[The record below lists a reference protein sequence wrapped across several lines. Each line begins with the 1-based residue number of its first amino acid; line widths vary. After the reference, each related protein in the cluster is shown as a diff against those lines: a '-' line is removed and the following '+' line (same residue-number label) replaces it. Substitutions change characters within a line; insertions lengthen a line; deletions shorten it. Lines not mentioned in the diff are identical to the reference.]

1 MNSATL
7 LRSIACTLGSVFCLA
22 ASAALAA
29 ENAPPSNEV
38 AALKADLAHAEEKLE
53 MVLRSYTLATQEND
67 TLKAQAAQAAATR
80 DAAVTEAAAAT
91 ARAKDAEA
99 ALAQMSKDTAAV
111 RIAAAAREAENARL
125 REILR
130 QTQDTNA
137 ALAAENARLKT
148 EIGVAKPSPAGSYIP
163 PAKTKP

>member
-1 MNSATL
+1 MNPATL
-7 LRSIACTLGSVFCLA
+7 FRSIACTLASVFCLA
-22 ASAALAA
+22 ASGASAA

-38 AALKADLAHAEEKLE
+38 AALKADLAHAEDELE
-53 MVLRSYTLATQEND
+53 MALRSYTLATQEND
-67 TLKAQAAQAAATR
+67 TLKAQAAQAAAAR
-80 DAAVTEAAAAT
+80 DAAVTETAAAT

-99 ALAQMSKDTAAV
+99 ALARMSKDMAAV
-111 RIAAAAREAENARL
+111 RLAAAPREAENARL

-148 EIGVAKPSPAGSYIP
+148 EIGIAKSSPAGSYVP